1 MISTTILAL
10 AAVAAP
16 QSSIGGVAAPVSV
29 KSNPAIRCSGSAS
42 ALSITRVEFGATI
55 TESAALLSG
64 AKLLAIDVAGRTPL
78 SDAAADLGKVI
89 EVASGVQSVQLP
101 GLAAIRIFHYQKPQS
116 KAFGFF
122 ALRGKGEFE
131 LLIERSGLGDNGT
144 VDPFD
149 PVIGVSRDGRTIAIS
164 ASEPNQGVQ
173 GLGDTWLIRCDGQPL
188 ANGSVL
194 RELTGAANPDV
205 PGVSLQFFGSSLY
218 AVVGHSLGIAPA
230 DGTAGFNLL
239 NLPATGGGV
248 AAEVIPEMVISAD
261 GKKLAVL
268 AGADETNLDI
278 YVLGIDGSVTNV
290 TQQPRPLVTPEFLP
304 ESTEGPLLALSP
316 DGSTLT
322 YQVDEANG
330 NELFTS
336 TTAAGAVPIHLTP
349 DPVFDHSIDQM
360 SGILT
365 GGSFTRFLAA
375 SGQLNADLYRVTLP
389 SAGVPALSN
398 LTLTSGADQPFFP
411 NTATMLVSAQ
421 SNLRGGRLLADDRTQ
436 SAAGYDLWFNTNG
449 DTTGIALTGLD
460 QPATVIA
467 PGMDAKN
474 VAITAS
480 RGAQSYLMTFDGNN
494 APRNLIQLPTG
505 VSIASVAARD
515 GGTVF
520 AASANYL
527 GLSFV
532 IQLAASGAALN
543 IVQGSPFSNARNLL
557 YGRDQ
562 RLLFV
567 ATVSGSAQTYFVNAL
582 QQAVP
587 AGAPAPVAFWLR

>member
-1 MISTTILAL
+1 MIATTILAL

-16 QSSIGGVAAPVSV
+16 QSSGGGALAPVGV

-55 TESAALLSG
+55 TESAPLLSG
-64 AKLLAIDVAGRTPL
+64 AKLLAIDISGRTPL

-89 EVASGVQSVQLP
+89 EVAAGVQAVQLP
-101 GLAAIRIFHYQKPQS
+101 GPAAIRIFHYQKPQS
-116 KAFGFF
+116 KSFGFF

-149 PVIGVSRDGRTIAIS
+149 PVIGVSRDGKTIAIA

-188 ANGSVL
+188 ANGSIV

-205 PGVSLQFFGSSLY
+205 QGVSLQFFGTSLV
-218 AVVGHSLGIAPA
+218 AVLGDALGTAPA
-230 DGTAGFNLL
+230 NGSAGFTTL

-248 AAEVIPEMVISAD
+248 TAEVTSEMVISAD

-268 AGADETNLDI
+268 AGADEDNLDI

-290 TQQPRPLVTPEFLP
+290 TMQPQPLVTPEFLP
-304 ESTEGPLLALSP
+304 ESAEGPLFALSP
-316 DGSTLT
+316 DGSTVT

-349 DPVFDHSIDQM
+349 DPVFDQSIDQM

-389 SAGVPALSN
+389 SAGVPTLSN
-398 LTLTSGADQPFFP
+398 LTLTSGANQPFFP
-411 NTATMLVSAQ
+411 NTATMQVSAQ
-421 SNLRGGRLLADDRTQ
+421 SNLRGGRLLVDDRTQ

-467 PGMDAKN
+467 PGVDAKN
-474 VAITAS
+474 VAITA
-480 RGAQSYLMTFDGNN
+480 RQGAQSYLMSFDGNN
-494 APRNLIQLPTG
+494 APRNLIQLPQG
-505 VSIASVAARD
+505 ASIASVAVRD

-520 AASANYL
+520 AASVNYL

-543 IVQGSPFSNARNLL
+543 IVQGSPFSNARSLL

-562 RLLFV
+562 RLMFV

-587 AGAPAPVAFWLR
+587 AGSPAPVAFWLR